1 MNCSKCLF
9 ETRRLSK
16 TEDPALDLVLF
27 LVYIFTEINHR
38 RKHSLSGATL
48 RDTNYPN
55 NKQLKINQFIT
66 WKVKK
71 DQKLM
76 KLGTKVVQNWAE
88 KYLQVFSA
96 LPVKNHTQ
104 RA

>member
-1 MNCSKCLF
+1 M
-9 ETRRLSK
+9 
-16 TEDPALDLVLF
+16 DLVLF

-38 RKHSLSGATL
+38 RKYSAKLCFYLIVFKESLLSGATL

-55 NKQLKINQFIT
+55 NKQLKINQFII

-96 LPVKNHTQ
+96 LPLKNHTQ
-104 RA
+104 RV